1 MENNMETTQGDHPQV
16 PPAKPPDDGQP
27 NEEVPVNG
35 AHVLNEA
42 MSEDTSEDETPMVKA
57 LAAAK
62 NGVSLPVKSASD
74 SGGDHVGT
82 PGGGPEVIAQ
92 DHVGAENHGPG
103 ETVPPPTPD
112 QGSGMPP
119 KSRNLDKQAAK
130 VSRSHFDKRMKE
142 LINAT
147 RDLAQEQHTGSMTDQ
162 GRIARSK
169 KMKSQR
175 SPKMTSL
182 QKKPETSS
190 TTAGKKKRNKTNGSV
205 KSRHPKTSRVR

>member
-1 MENNMETTQGDHPQV
+1 MENVETTQGDHPQV
-16 PPAKPPDDGQP
+16 PPAKLPDQDDGQP

-42 MSEDTSEDETPMVKA
+42 MSEDTST
-57 LAAAK
+57 AAAK
-62 NGVSLPVKSASD
+62 NGVSLPVKPASD
-74 SGGDHVGT
+74 SGGDHMGT

-92 DHVGAENHGPG
+92 DHVGTENHGPG

-112 QGSGMPP
+112 RGSGMPP

-130 VSRSHFDKRMKE
+130 VSRSHFDKRMNE

-162 GRIARSK
+162 GQNS
-169 KMKSQR
+169 MVQENEE
-175 SPKMTSL
+175 PKVTEDDVT
-182 QKKPETSS
+182 PEE
-190 TTAGKKKRNKTNGSV
+190 AGDEFNDRRKEKEKQN
-205 KSRHPKTSRVR
+205 

>member
-1 MENNMETTQGDHPQV
+1 MENNVETTQGDHPQV
-16 PPAKPPDDGQP
+16 PPAKPPDQGDQP

-35 AHVLNEA
+35 VHVLNEA
-42 MSEDTSEDETPMVKA
+42 MSEDTSDTPTAV
-57 LAAAK
+57 AK
-62 NGVSLPVKSASD
+62 NGVSLPIKPVSD
-74 SGGDHVGT
+74 SGGDHMGT

-112 QGSGMPP
+112 RGSGMPP

-130 VSRSHFDKRMKE
+130 VSRSHSDKRMNE

-162 GRIARSK
+162 GQNSTV
-169 KMKSQR
+169 QENEE
-175 SPKMTSL
+175 PKVTEDDVT
-182 QKKPETSS
+182 PEE
-190 TTAGKKKRNKTNGSV
+190 AGDEFNDRRKEKEKQN
-205 KSRHPKTSRVR
+205 

>member
-1 MENNMETTQGDHPQV
+1 METTQGGHPQV

-42 MSEDTSEDETPMVKA
+42 MSEDTSEDETPT
-57 LAAAK
+57 AAAK
-62 NGVSLPVKSASD
+62 NGVSLPVKPASD
-74 SGGDHVGT
+74 SGGDHMGT
-82 PGGGPEVIAQ
+82 PGGGPVITQ

-112 QGSGMPP
+112 QGSRMPP

-130 VSRSHFDKRMKE
+130 VSRSHSDKRMKE

-169 KMKSQR
+169 KMKNQR

-205 KSRHPKTSRVR
+205 KPRHPKN

>member
-1 MENNMETTQGDHPQV
+1 MENNVKTTQGDHPQV
-16 PPAKPPDDGQP
+16 PPAKPPDQGDGQP

-42 MSEDTSEDETPMVKA
+42 MSEDTSEDETPT
-57 LAAAK
+57 AAAK
-62 NGVSLPVKSASD
+62 NGVSLPVKPASD
-74 SGGDHVGT
+74 SGGDHMGT

-103 ETVPPPTPD
+103 ETVTPPTPD

-130 VSRSHFDKRMKE
+130 VSRSHFDKRMNE

-162 GRIARSK
+162 GQNSTV
-169 KMKSQR
+169 QENEE
-175 SPKMTSL
+175 PKVTEDDVT
-182 QKKPETSS
+182 PEE
-190 TTAGKKKRNKTNGSV
+190 AGDEFNDRRKEKEKQN
-205 KSRHPKTSRVR
+205 

>member
-1 MENNMETTQGDHPQV
+1 METTQGGHPQV

-42 MSEDTSEDETPMVKA
+42 KSEDMSEDEMPTAT
-57 LAAAK
+57 AK
-62 NGVSLPVKSASD
+62 NGVSLPVKPASD
-74 SGGDHVGT
+74 SGGDHMGT
-82 PGGGPEVIAQ
+82 PGGGPVITQ

-119 KSRNLDKQAAK
+119 KSRNLDKQAVK
-130 VSRSHFDKRMKE
+130 VSRSHSDKRMKE

-147 RDLAQEQHTGSMTDQ
+147 RDLAQGSEM
-162 GRIARSK
+162 
-169 KMKSQR
+169 
-175 SPKMTSL
+175 P
-182 QKKPETSS
+182 P
-190 TTAGKKKRNKTNGSV
+190 
-205 KSRHPKTSRVR
+205 KSRNLDKQAA